1 MIADKKEFYG
11 GFGLLVGFFVVLV
24 IMFMP
29 VFEGKNALDYLDS
42 LYNTISKG
50 SAYYIPKLKKEVADF
65 KADPVSITIIM
76 KNPQQAEK
84 TALLFTKSE
93 ATAEVSGSD
102 IKITGDI
109 AKIMGNCLEDADNMF
124 NNNGKAILEKY
135 GYPEKEVM
143 FNWWSV
149 IKLMDK
155 ELGKQSKFKEMK
167 LIGSVSKKG
176 VECSYNYYKI
186 VPKKIS
192 EKIGIVVFSL
202 VFYVVYT
209 LWYGFAI
216 MFMFEGWGMK
226 LSH

>member
-11 GFGLLVGFFVVLV
+11 GFALLVGFFVVLAV
-24 IMFMP
+24 MFSP

-50 SAYYIPKLKKEVADF
+50 SAYYIPKLKKEVAEF
-65 KADPVSITIIM
+65 KAEPVAITIKM
-76 KNPQQAEK
+76 KDPQQAEK

-93 ATAEVSGSD
+93 AAAEVSGSD
-102 IKITGDI
+102 IKISGDFT
-109 AKIMGNCLEDADNMF
+109 KIMGNCLDDADNMF
-124 NNNGKAILEKY
+124 NNNGSVISEKY
-135 GYPEKEVM
+135 GYPEKEVL
-143 FNWWSV
+143 FNWWSA

-155 ELGKQSKFKEMK
+155 EFGKQSKFKEMK
-167 LIGSVSKKG
+167 LMTSVSKKG

-202 VFYVVYT
+202 VFYVLYT

>member
-11 GFGLLVGFFVVLV
+11 GFALLVGFFVVLA
-24 IMFMP
+24 IMFSP

-50 SAYYIPKLKKEVADF
+50 SAYYIPKLKNEVADF
-65 KADPVSITIIM
+65 KGEPFTITINT
-76 KNPQQAEK
+76 KDPQKAEK
-84 TALLFTKSE
+84 TALLFTKSG
-93 ATAEVSGSD
+93 AAAEVSGSD
-102 IKITGDI
+102 IKISGDI
-109 AKIMGNCLEDADNMF
+109 NKIMGNCLEDADNMF
-124 NNNGKAILEKY
+124 NNNGSVISEKY
-135 GYPEKEVM
+135 GYPEKEVL
-143 FNWWSV
+143 FNWWSA

-167 LIGSVSKKG
+167 LLNSVSKKG

-186 VPKKIS
+186 VPKKIT
-192 EKIGIVVFSL
+192 EKLGIVVFSL

-209 LWYGFAI
+209 LWYGYAI
-216 MFMFEGWGMK
+216 MFMFEGWGLK

>member
-11 GFGLLVGFFVVLV
+11 GFGLLVGFFVVLA

-50 SAYYIPKLKKEVADF
+50 SAYYIPKLKKEVAEF
-65 KADPVSITIIM
+65 KAEPVSITIIM

-102 IKITGDI
+102 IKINGDI
-109 AKIMGNCLEDADNMF
+109 TKILGNCLEDADNMF
-124 NNNGKAILEKY
+124 NNNGKTLSEKY
-135 GYPEKEVM
+135 GYPEKEVL
-143 FNWWSV
+143 FNWWSA

-155 ELGKQSKFKEMK
+155 ELGKQSRFKEMK
-167 LIGSVSKKG
+167 LMSSVSKKG

-186 VPKKIS
+186 VPKKIT